1 MIFLQKYNIKNN
13 IRFNSFFK
21 TLEIESII
29 DKSDLLISC
38 HGAISH
44 LATAK
49 NIKQIDIIDE
59 SKTNFYK
66 KWTAHFRNYRFI
78 YRKNFRDLSKEIISL
93 L

>member
-1 MIFLQKYNIKNN
+1 MHTFRACTKNFFNNLNI
-13 IRFNSFFK
+13 
-21 TLEIESII
+21 LEIESIV

-66 KWTAHFRNYRFI
+66 KWTDHFRNYSFI
-78 YRKNFRDLSKEIISL
+78 YRKNFNDLSKEIISL